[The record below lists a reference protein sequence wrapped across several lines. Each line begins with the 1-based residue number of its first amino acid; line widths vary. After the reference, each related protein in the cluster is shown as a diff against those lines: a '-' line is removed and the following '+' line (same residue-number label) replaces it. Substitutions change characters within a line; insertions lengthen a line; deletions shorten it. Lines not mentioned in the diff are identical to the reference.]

1 MGKLVDIGVPKWY
14 YIITESKKAQEKKEK
29 EKMNKNLELTPLEIA
44 ILHDALLEMPILRDA
59 QSKEELLMVW
69 ELLMKIEEMDID

>member
-1 MGKLVDIGVPKWY
+1 MK
-14 YIITESKKAQEKKEK
+14 
-29 EKMNKNLELTPLEIA
+29 KNLELTQLEIA